1 MSQGGSAGGT
11 GSQGKPAAGNGGV
24 GVPDD
29 AVSAFAKA
37 ITDAGKAAL
46 KEETGDPNVSV
57 AFQLGWTIEIIT
69 NSPGD
74 DTVKTLPGLDDYA
87 DGTFLKILGE
97 RVSGA
102 LTKLTDV
109 VTKAGLEIPTPAVD
123 LTKSLATGKAPDAG
137 TMRTVHG
144 DLVAALMG
152 ADRKLGRAYGL
163 GRALRRLTS
172 LPDAGNAFASPEILL
187 IINGLDDLSSAFPPH
202 AARSVAL
209 SIERWRTTLEA
220 PGHDP
225 SDIDDLRR
233 QGELWRALLGAEKL
247 GRDMLEPENYLDA
260 AKNLARRYSRIAW
273 RALGPLLPWLVFAL
287 VLFLGG
293 VALIVAN
300 DKDGSVIAGIG
311 GILASLGLTWK
322 GVGGALGDLAGK
334 LEKPL
339 WGAELDAGIADAI
352 TLIGVPPASL
362 STRGDAANR
371 DYGGRRARAGLQ
383 QAGASKSSAPAE
395 GEAPTPT
402 EN

>member
-1 MSQGGSAGGT
+1 MSQEDSAGGT

-57 AFQLGWTIEIIT
+57 AFQLGWTIEIVT

-87 DGTFLKILGE
+87 DGTFPKILGE

-109 VTKAGLEIPTPAVD
+109 VTKAGLEIPTTAVD
-123 LTKSLATGKAPDAG
+123 LTKSLATGVVPDAA
-137 TMRTVHG
+137 TMQAVHG
-144 DLVAALMG
+144 DLVAILMG
-152 ADRKLGRAYGL
+152 ADRKLARAYGL

-172 LPDAGNAFASPEILL
+172 RPRRGNAFASPEILL

-202 AARSVAL
+202 AARSVAI
-209 SIERWRTTLEA
+209 SIDRWRTTLA
-220 PGHDP
+220 GHTP
-225 SDIDDLRR
+225 SDIDELRR

-247 GRDMLEPENYLDA
+247 GRDMLEPDNYLDA

-273 RALGPLLPWLVFAL
+273 RALVPLLPWLVFAL

-352 TLIGVPPASL
+352 TLIGAPPASS

-371 DYGGRRARAGLQ
+371 DYGGRRARAGLP
-383 QAGASKSSAPAE
+383 QAAPSNSSAPAT